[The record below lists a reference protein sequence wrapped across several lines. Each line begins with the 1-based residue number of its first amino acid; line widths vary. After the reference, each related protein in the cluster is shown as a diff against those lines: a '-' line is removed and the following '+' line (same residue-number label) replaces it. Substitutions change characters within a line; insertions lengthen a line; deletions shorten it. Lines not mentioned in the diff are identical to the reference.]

1 MKLDTIEATVTSTM
15 ATSNAV
21 PMSIDPESLQFI
33 IGSLTD
39 IYEDGVLACIREY
52 SANAR
57 DSHEVAG
64 QTRPIEVFLPS
75 AFNPNF
81 RVKDYGTGMN
91 YDELYKYC
99 NKYGAST
106 KRKDNNTIGAFGLGF
121 KCALTLVPQFSIIS
135 IKDGL
140 KHQGTITRGPDDI
153 GILDVISTV
162 RTNEPNGFE
171 VTIPAGKASEFTAR
185 ADQFFMTWKPGT
197 VLVNGKEP
205 KTFHSDSFEKVGE
218 LGYIANSRANRNGQN
233 NFTVVMGGIGYKLA
247 MTWDLR
253 KELFGAK
260 ERTFG
265 YMPIVLNVP
274 LGEVEVIRN
283 REALRLSDKTK
294 SAVKKHL
301 AELLTE
307 FSKQVSTKISDAPTR
322 MDALRAVEDFSFAF
336 DRLGTTWKGET
347 IPSAVP
353 TTATN
358 YSYSN
363 GRRAK
368 YSTSKA
374 SIQITSMGKQEST
387 IFVETGSTVSGDNS
401 LVLRHVASYAKAK
414 AFDLAKVY
422 VGTLGDEINP
432 WVQEMINAKFIHVV
446 KLEDMIATAKAYNK
460 ENRAV
465 RSGSA
470 TPRDTLTYPVAVVK
484 ENKVTFEY
492 MTIAELEPLTGSV
505 YYVQE
510 ERGYADIRGRAF
522 DSYSQMKTLTAA
534 LRILGEDS
542 KLIMVSS
549 NRKASSL
556 QARLKTLTVS
566 DVMPALKEKLESTL
580 KRDFSASN
588 RLGYYVRS
596 IGSYAVTKAVETLVN
611 GGALDPVFGV
621 IQTALSTTDS
631 ELQTAIADAKSL
643 LNWNNETISQLFAKE
658 NEVSGEDI
666 YKNLF
671 AHFPLLRIFSN
682 ACPNNLTAAETE
694 AFIEQFNAVFE
705 AKGAFVL

>member
-1 MKLDTIEATVTSTM
+1 MKLDTLEATVTSTM

-21 PMSIDPESLQFI
+21 PMSIDPESLQYI
-33 IGSLTD
+33 ISSLTD

-81 RVKDYGTGMN
+81 RVKDYGTGMT
-91 YDELYKYC
+91 YSELYRYC

-106 KRKDNNTIGAFGLGF
+106 KRKDNKTIGAFGLGF

-135 IKDGL
+135 VKDGM
-140 KHQGTITRGPDDI
+140 KHFGTITRGPDNI
-153 GILDVISTV
+153 GVLDVISSV
-162 RTNEPNGFE
+162 RTDEPNGFE

-185 ADQFFMTWKPGT
+185 SDEFFMTWKPGT

-205 KTFHSDSFEKVGE
+205 KSFHSGSFEKVGE
-218 LGYIANSRANRNGQN
+218 LGYIANSRATRNGN
-233 NFTVVMGGIGYKLA
+233 STFTVVMGGIGYKLA
-247 MTWDLR
+247 MSWDLR
-253 KELFGAK
+253 KELFGNK

-274 LGEVEVIRN
+274 LGEADLIPN
-283 REALRLSDKTK
+283 REALKLSDKTK
-294 SAVKKHL
+294 TAVKKYL
-301 AELLTE
+301 AELLAE
-307 FSKQVSTKISDAPTR
+307 FSKQVSAKITEAPTR

-336 DRLGTTWKGET
+336 DRFETKWKGEV
-347 IPSAVP
+347 IPSQVSS
-353 TTATN
+353 TATC

-368 YSTSKA
+368 YSSSKA
-374 SIQITSMGKQEST
+374 AIQITSMSRQDST
-387 IFVETGSTVSGDNS
+387 VFVETGSVVSGDNS
-401 LVLRHVASYAKAK
+401 LALRHVASYAKAK
-414 AFDLAKVY
+414 AFALGKVY

-432 WVQEMINAKFIHVV
+432 WVQEMITAGYIHVV
-446 KLEDMIATAKAYNK
+446 KIEDMIATAKTYNK

-465 RSGSA
+465 RSSA
-470 TPRDTLTYPVAVVK
+470 STPRDTLTYPVAMKK
-484 ENKVTFEY
+484 ENKVSFEY
-492 MTIAELEPLTGSV
+492 MTTAEIESLTGSV
-505 YYVQE
+505 YYVHE
-510 ERGYADIRGRAF
+510 ERGYGDISGRAF
-522 DSYSQMKTLTAA
+522 DSYSQMKTVTAA

-542 KLIMVSS
+542 KLILVSS

-556 QARLKTLTVS
+556 QARLKNITVS
-566 DVMPALKEKLESTL
+566 DVIPALKEKLESAL

-596 IGSYAVTKAVETLVN
+596 IGSYAVTKAVETLVK

-621 IQTALSTTDS
+621 INTALTTTDD

-643 LNWNNETISQLFAKE
+643 LNWSNETISEMFSKE
-658 NEVSGEDI
+658 NELSGEDI

-682 ACPNNLTAAETE
+682 ASPSNLTTAETT
-694 AFIEQFNAVFE
+694 AFIEHFNAVFE
-705 AKGAFVL
+705 AKGAFAL